1 MHHRPPLALLLP
13 VALVLVLLGC
23 ADDRVPSEAA
33 CRSRHRVPA
42 EALAAGDVA
51 AVEMTYARCEPW
63 FVDLCDELEDW
74 AELTEVPTRRALV
87 EGGGPTY
94 AADVRDAVGAERL
107 REGHAA
113 LLATVDDVEGTVAHD
128 LETIIRGLPDGTPED
143 DDLLVSTPRLAAR
156 WTATIEAC
164 APTP

>member
-1 MHHRPPLALLLP
+1 MRPRPALLLP
-13 VALVLVLLGC
+13 VVVVLALLGC
-23 ADDRVPSEAA
+23 GHDEVPDEAV

-42 EALAAGDVA
+42 EALAEADVA

-74 AELTEVPTRRALV
+74 AELTRVPTQSALV
-87 EGGGPTY
+87 EGAGPTY

-113 LLATVDDVEGTVAHD
+113 LLATVDDAEGSVAHD

-143 DDLLVSTPRLAAR
+143 DDGFVSTPRLAAR
-156 WTATIEAC
+156 WTATIAAC